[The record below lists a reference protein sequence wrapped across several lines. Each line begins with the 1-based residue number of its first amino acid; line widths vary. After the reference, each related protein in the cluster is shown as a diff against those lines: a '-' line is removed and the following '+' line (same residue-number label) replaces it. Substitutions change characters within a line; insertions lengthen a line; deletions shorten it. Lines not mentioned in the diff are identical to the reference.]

1 MNPVRILLGMAPW
14 ILFSLIVHDTGP
26 QVATVI
32 AAVLSLVLAIWQRR
46 LLEFTS
52 LAVFVVLAVLA
63 QGGAAN
69 AEWVAVWGRTT
80 AAVVL
85 AAVMLVSAATVPF
98 TEAYAKESVPQQYWG
113 SPRFREA
120 NRKISALWGL
130 VVLGMAVSHVIAAL
144 INPDAATAGLTS
156 GHGNLL
162 LNWVIPILLV
172 VQGVKQTQRL
182 ARQAPAA
189 DPRQT
194 ADPR

>member
-14 ILFSLIVHDTGP
+14 IVFSVIVHDTGP

-32 AAVLSLVLAIWQRR
+32 AAVLSLGLAIWQRR

-52 LAVFVVLAVLA
+52 LAVFVVLAVIA
-63 QGGAAN
+63 HGGAAN

-85 AAVMLVSAATVPF
+85 AAVMLLSAATVPF

-113 SPRFREA
+113 SPKFRET
-120 NRKISALWGL
+120 NRRISALWGL
-130 VVLGMAVSHVIAAL
+130 VVLGMAVSHVVAAL
-144 INPDAATAGLTS
+144 VNPDAATAGLTS

-162 LNWVIPILLV
+162 LNWVIPILLIA
-172 VQGVKQTQRL
+172 QGVKQTRRL
-182 ARQAPAA
+182 AAHAP
-189 DPRQT
+189 T
-194 ADPR
+194 ADHR

>member
-14 ILFSLIVHDTGP
+14 IVFSLIIHDTGP
-26 QVATVI
+26 RVATVV

-52 LAVFVVLAVLA
+52 LVVFVGLAVIA
-63 QGGAAN
+63 QGGAGN

-85 AAVMLVSAATVPF
+85 GTVMLLSAATVPF

-113 SPRFREA
+113 SPKFRET
-120 NRKISALWGL
+120 NRRISALWGL
-130 VVLGMAVSHVIAAL
+130 VVLGMAVSHVVAAL
-144 INPDAATAGLTS
+144 INPNAANAGLTS

-162 LNWVIPILLV
+162 LNWGIPVLLV
-172 VQGVKQTQRL
+172 VLGVKQTQRL
-182 ARQAPAA
+182 AGQAP
-189 DPRQT
+189 T
-194 ADPR
+194 ADHR

>member
-14 ILFSLIVHDTGP
+14 IVFSLIVHDTGP

-32 AAVLSLVLAIWQRR
+32 AAVLSLGLAIWQRR

-52 LAVFVVLAVLA
+52 LVVFVVLAVVA
-63 QGGAAN
+63 QGGSAN

-80 AAVVL
+80 AAVAL
-85 AAVMLVSAATVPF
+85 AVVMLLSAATVPF
-98 TEAYAKESVPQQYWG
+98 TEAYAKESVPQEYWG
-113 SPRFREA
+113 SPRFRA
-120 NRKISALWGL
+120 VNRRISGLWGL

-162 LNWVIPILLV
+162 LNWVVPILLV
-172 VQGVKQTQRL
+172 VWAVKQTRRL
-182 ARQAPAA
+182 AAGPAA
-189 DPRQT
+189 ADRT
-194 ADPR
+194 ADRTST